1 VQWFDRMMKALDGF
15 DLTVTFCFTPE
26 SRGIQPH
33 HTSAPRDIAEYADF
47 CVEMLRRY
55 A

>member
-1 VQWFDRMMKALDGF
+1 MMKTVDGF
-15 DLTVTFCFTPE
+15 DLTITFCFTPE

-33 HTSAPRDIAEYADF
+33 HTSPPQHIEEFADF
-47 CVEMLRRY
+47 CATMMRRY